1 MKEKHTKGVTYINP
15 TAGETTKTWDSLDYI
30 SDYSTDNN
38 TKYVEI
44 PEKDTNFSEKF
55 EILTADSKE
64 KLLKQLKKFKK
75 SHKIINIF
83 FSTNTKYS
91 KMFDR
96 EYTEYNVLVQ
106 YI

>member
-1 MKEKHTKGVTYINP
+1 MENMNFSNENIKVAPLEYTESPI
-15 TAGETTKTWDSLDYI
+15 ERM
-30 SDYSTDNN
+30 
-38 TKYVEI
+38 TKYQIEAMSNMFSQ
-44 PEKDTNFSEKF
+44 TNYD
-55 EILTADSKE
+55 ILVADSKE

-75 SHKIINIF
+75 SHKVINISF
-83 FSTNTKYS
+83 ATNTKYS